1 MLNRL
6 MSATAALALTLSLAP
21 AQAQTMDW
29 DAVVAAAQ
37 EEGEVTW
44 FVWYFEDRFREFT
57 KAFTE
62 EYGIEVRIPD
72 GDHIA
77 NIDKMIA
84 EAGRETGDIDVLAYG
99 FDQLPNI
106 NPELFIALDGLPADE
121 GRVATV
127 AGIEG
132 GAVAVAY
139 WGNQTGIAYDP
150 AKIAD
155 EDLPQTPE
163 DFAAFWTSN
172 PGQFGFN
179 YENGGSGPS
188 FYMSVLRAVSDVD
201 FSESDDS
208 AERIAALQGGID
220 FFNEHADDYVITA
233 SNADSITRLSDGE
246 FTMVAAWEDHLA
258 GLQVNG
264 EVRDE
269 IRFYIPEMGMFGG
282 GNAVSIPANAPNANA
297 ALVFVDWLTS
307 PEVQSRFNVEF
318 GTAPMNLAA
327 DDSAAL
333 VSMEMRERQTAWPM
347 RPFRDAVEAHF
358 IDAVILE
365 R

>member
-1 MLNRL
+1 MLNKL
-6 MSATAALALTLSLAP
+6 MSATAALAISAGALHAEGH
-21 AQAQTMDW
+21 TMDW

-37 EEGEVTW
+37 EEGQVAW

-57 KAFTE
+57 QAFTD
-62 EYGIEVRIPD
+62 EYGIAVNIPD

-84 EAGRETGDIDVLAYG
+84 ESGRDTGDIDVLAYS

-106 NPELFIALDGLPADE
+106 DPALFMPLDMLPEDA

-127 AGIEG
+127 AGIDG
-132 GAVAVAY
+132 GNVATAY

-150 AKIAD
+150 AKIA
-155 EDLPQTPE
+155 EEALPQTPE
-163 DFAAFWTSN
+163 DFAAFWKAN
-172 PGQFGFN
+172 PGQFAFN

-188 FYMSVLRAVSDVD
+188 FYMNTLRSLSGVD
-201 FSESDDS
+201 FTDPSD
-208 AERIAALQGGID
+208 APERIAGLSGGID
-220 FFNEHADDYVITA
+220 FFNEYAADYVITA

-258 GLQVNG
+258 GLQVSG
-264 EVRDE
+264 EVRSD
-269 IRFYIPEMGMFGG
+269 IAFYIPQMGMFGG
-282 GNAVSIPANAPNANA
+282 GNAASIPVNAPNPHA
-297 ALVFVDWLTS
+297 AAVFIHWLTS
-307 PEVQSRFNVEF
+307 PEVQTLFNTQF
-318 GTAPMNLAA
+318 GTAPMNEAA

-333 VSMEMRERQTAWPM
+333 VSMAMRDRLTPWPTS
-347 RPFRDAVEAHF
+347 PFRDAVEATF
-358 IDAVILE
+358 IDEVILE